1 MRHSYMGFAQYP
13 AAMLG
18 LTIEELALL
27 RYFIDFRDTD
37 KMKKKIINGETY
49 FWMNYQKVIDDNP
62 IFDVKST
69 RTIARRFDSLVNK
82 GVLKKHV
89 EKNAGGTY
97 SMFNTDVAYSL
108 LIDTNP
114 HDTIVMPSDKV
125 DVCHTTDDDIST
137 RQNSTP
143 KDNPLIY
150 NPLLISSEEEE
161 EELKKI
167 NTDLIMKEW
176 NKLDDPIPKIV
187 TLNSGTKRYKSLKSR
202 VKEFGE
208 DNVLRAINN
217 VSRSD
222 FLKGNNNSKWTIDFD
237 WFIRPNN
244 FIKVLEGNYENKEKS
259 SGNMLEEMMPQDV
272 VEWFMNEEF

>member
-49 FWMNYQKVIDDNP
+49 FWMSYNKVIEDNP
-62 IFDVKST
+62 IFDIKST
-69 RTIARRFDSLVNK
+69 RTIARRFDSLVDK

-97 SMFNTDVAYSL
+97 SMFNTDKAYSL
-108 LIDTNP
+108 LVDTNP
-114 HDTIVMPSDKV
+114 HDIVVNPQDKPV
-125 DVCHTTDDDIST
+125 VCHTTNKYGAT
-137 RQNSTP
+137 RQTSTP

-150 NPLLISSEEEE
+150 NPLKISSVEEEDE
-161 EELKKI
+161 VKRI

-187 TLNSGTKRYKSLKSR
+187 TLNNGTKRYKSLKNR
-202 VKEFGE
+202 IEEFGE
-208 DNVLRAINN
+208 DNVLRAIENIT
-217 VSRSD
+217 RSD
-222 FLKGNNNSKWTIDFD
+222 FLKGHNNRGWNIDFD

-244 FIKVLEGNYENKEKS
+244 FIKVLEGNYENKDKS
-259 SGNMLEEMMPQDV
+259 SSNLLDEMMPQDV